1 MTQKPAMKRRLA
13 FIGLA
18 VLSVCVVAWLGI
30 GLAYPVRF
38 TYDATRPLNAAT
50 TFKREFD
57 TCHQYKVTF
66 TSANDQTVP
75 ALLCLPKT
83 TAPPFP
89 CIILLHGLGQNKG
102 LIDDIHPRFMN
113 SGYAMI
119 CIDSQYRG
127 ERERPGKHFISPNMF
142 ETRQTFAQT
151 VVDARRT
158 VDYLLT
164 RNDIEPEKIVLLG
177 ASMGGILGATAAAHE
192 PRIKTAV
199 LLYAG
204 GDMGRLLAES
214 TIIYPRTTW
223 WRSAIASVAGRII
236 GDTNPE
242 RHIAGI
248 SPRPVLMINGTRDS
262 VVPPVCAELL
272 FDAANEPKE
281 IIWHDSDHIGLD
293 DPGLIDICID
303 QAIDWFNE
311 KLERQGTDTTARQ
324 ASYRLQPAA

>member
-1 MTQKPAMKRRLA
+1 MRLSKRKRFLA
-13 FIGLA
+13 IVLAAHLVGVLVFVCLGL
-18 VLSVCVVAWLGI
+18 V
-30 GLAYPVRF
+30 YPVRF
-38 TYDATRPLNAAT
+38 DYDASRPLDAAT

-57 TCHQYKVTF
+57 TCRQYKVTF
-66 TSANDQTVP
+66 TSANDQTVH
-75 ALLCLPKT
+75 ALLCLPKNA
-83 TAPPFP
+83 APPFP
-89 CIILLHGLGQNKG
+89 CIILLHGLGQDKD
-102 LIDDIHPRFMN
+102 LIDDIHPRFMK

-164 RNDIEPEKIVLLG
+164 RNDIEPDRIVLLG
-177 ASMGGILGATAAAHE
+177 ASMGGILGATAAAYE

-236 GDTNPE
+236 RETNPE

-248 SPRPVLMINGTRDS
+248 SPRPVLMINGSRDS
-262 VVPPVCAELL
+262 VVPVPCAELL
-272 FDAANEPKE
+272 FEAANEPKK

-293 DPGLIDICID
+293 DPGLVDICID
-303 QAIDWFNE
+303 EAIAWFDE
-311 KLERQGTDTTARQ
+311 VLERQRTDTAARQ
-324 ASYRLQPAA
+324 TSLYRLQPAA